1 MIKRLITILLL
12 ITVVFSMCACGNEAE
27 YGVKTIQTME
37 SQDYYM
43 AFRNDDMLYYY
54 VTGAVS
60 VLAARGT
67 VGELSLKW
75 LGADNA
81 VDFNKDET
89 ALDNLPQAEPRTLL
103 IGVDIDSFPF
113 VYIDSATGSYW
124 GFDIQLA
131 QAVCDYLGWE
141 LQAMTIKK
149 ENVYDE
155 LASGNIDVA
164 WGGIALPEKEVDQFI
179 YTTYGPYIHNDI
191 VIAARQGTVI
201 SNLKGKNM
209 AMPSTTEA
217 MEALQSDKKTLNKLG
232 NVFRL
237 QGGTTECF
245 TYLYNGKC
253 DVILTDSTAIKYY
266 NCH

>member
-1 MIKRLITILLL
+1 MKKTVSVILILVMVLSL
-12 ITVVFSMCACGNEAE
+12 CACGSSGE
-27 YGVKTIQTME
+27 YGVKGIQTLE
-37 SQDYYM
+37 SQDYYL

-54 VTGAVS
+54 ITGAIS
-60 VLAARGT
+60 VLASRGT

-75 LGADNA
+75 LGSDNA
-81 VDFNKDET
+81 INFKPDAT
-89 ALDNLPQAEPRTLL
+89 ALDNLPEAEPRTLL
-103 IGVDIDSFPF
+103 LGVDIDSFPF

-131 QAVCDYLGWE
+131 QAVCDFLGWQ

-149 ENVYDE
+149 ENVYNE

-164 WGGIALPEKEVDQFI
+164 WGGIALPDKEIDKFI
-179 YTTYGPYIHNDI
+179 YTVYGPYIHNDI
-191 VIAARQGTVI
+191 VIAARQGAVI
-201 SNLKGKNM
+201 SSLKGKNM

-217 MEALQSDKKTLNKLG
+217 MEALQNDKKTLSKLG

-245 TYLYNGKC
+245 TYLYSGKC